1 MVAVGLI
8 LFYRLVLSPIKS
20 ALFGPGG
27 CCRFYPTCSEYA
39 MESIKLHG
47 LFKGLWYTGLRLS
60 KCQPLHPGGFDP
72 VRPVIS
78 QMQTFSKPESLLDLP
93 GKS

>member
-1 MVAVGLI
+1 MAVGLI

-20 ALFGPGG
+20 ALLGPGG

-47 LFKGLWYTGLRLS
+47 LFKGTLYAAIRLA
-60 KCQPLHPGGFDP
+60 KCQPLHPGGMDP

-78 QMQTFSKPESLLDLP
+78 QMQTLSKPESLLDLT